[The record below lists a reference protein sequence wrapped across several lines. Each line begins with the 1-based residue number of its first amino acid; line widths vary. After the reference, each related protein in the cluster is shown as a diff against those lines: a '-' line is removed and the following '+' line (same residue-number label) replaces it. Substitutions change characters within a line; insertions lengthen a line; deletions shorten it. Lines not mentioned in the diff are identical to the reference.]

1 MKEKDI
7 GMKLLKRNLFGLG
20 DVDNDIISE
29 LSKRLNKD
37 IDTYSPESSI
47 FFTFPY
53 MSLDHLKFRNNFSC
67 CTDKKDYMSVVE
79 IKHDPLNYKSKEL
92 SYNISDYRFKVLFIN
107 RSRLT
112 SSDTELINKINEHR
126 MLG

>member
-1 MKEKDI
+1 
-7 GMKLLKRNLFGLG
+7 MKLLKRNLFGLG

-53 MSLDHLKFRNNFSC
+53 MSLDHLKFMNNFSC
-67 CTDKKDYMSVVE
+67 CTDKKDYLSVVE
-79 IKHDPLNYKSKEL
+79 IKNDPLNYKSKEL
-92 SYNISDYRFKVLFIN
+92 SYDISDYRFKVVFIN

>member
-20 DVDNDIISE
+20 DVDNETTSE
-29 LSKRLNKD
+29 LSKRLNRD
-37 IDTYSPESSI
+37 IDTYSPDSSI

-53 MSLDHLKFRNNFSC
+53 MSLDYLKFRNNFSC